1 MYLVPGPDRPYR
13 AFQTFG
19 AFTSGIGIHYSPS
32 TIVNTTHQ
40 AHASKLVVG
49 QRMLPHVFVRAA
61 DARPFE
67 IQDLLPA
74 DTRFK
79 VLVFAGNTTDAQQLA
94 RVRDLASAI
103 DDPEGFYRKFGGSD
117 PSKVF
122 DVMSICKATKSE
134 VNYTDLPPVFR
145 THWSKYV
152 SASLSI
158 SMLCRLTCSV
168 VYRVLLDDADMF
180 QRTGGD
186 GYEKYGIDEAAGAVV
201 VVRPDGYV
209 GIVAPYDSI
218 NDIRDYFG
226 AFMKA

>member
-1 MYLVPGPDRPYR
+1 MASATRNSSRTSRVLPMYLVPGTDRPYR

-19 AFTSGIGIHYSPS
+19 AFTSGIGIHYTPS

-40 AHASKLVVG
+40 THAANLVIG

-79 VLVFAGNTTDAQQLA
+79 VLVFAGDTSDPQQLT
-94 RVRDLASAI
+94 RVRDLANAV
-103 DDPEGFYRKFGGSD
+103 DGPGGFYRKFGGGD

-122 DVMSICKATKSE
+122 DVLSICSATKDK

-152 SASLSI
+152 SPCI
-158 SMLCRLTCSV
+158 PER
-168 VYRVLLDDADMF
+168 
-180 QRTGGD
+180 
-186 GYEKYGIDEAAGAVV
+186 
-201 VVRPDGYV
+201 
-209 GIVAPYDSI
+209 
-218 NDIRDYFG
+218 
-226 AFMKA
+226 